1 MKKGVSVSKKQ
12 PQNSI
17 KNPKK
22 PKNGRG
28 QGALQALAVTT
39 TIGTELGITTTLG
52 FFIGRYLDN
61 KFATAPLFLV
71 ICLLF
76 GMGIGIMAII
86 HTLNSLFK
94 DKGEGVK

>member
-1 MKKGVSVSKKQ
+1 VNNKL
-12 PQNSI
+12 PE
-17 KNPKK
+17 NPKNNPNK

-52 FFIGRYLDN
+52 FYIGRYLDN
-61 KFATAPLFLV
+61 KFATAPLFLI

-76 GMGIGIMAII
+76 GLGIGIMAII